1 MQHWMNFLFLDYL
14 LTYAEKGQNSLEE
27 KKILDTELSRDWRVM
42 LILFATT
49 KEINIVANSCK
60 A

>member
-27 KKILDTELSRDWRVM
+27 KKS
-42 LILFATT
+42 
-49 KEINIVANSCK
+49 
-60 A
+60 